1 MSNDI
6 LTQIAELEA
15 HIVEFPIGSI
25 GQKQVNGK
33 TYYYHRFRDEGKR
46 KEKYIPESE
55 VAALQEQIEQR
66 KAMEKQLKDLKKLA
80 PKKKS
85 TAKTHD
91 FITDVRIGD
100 ALRSYSNAVRRYKKR
115 SHYQRLHKYVYGDTY
130 NRVFILFGLRRTGKT
145 TLIRQ
150 ILAEMTDAD
159 LEKTAFIQITAKN
172 TLADV
177 NKDLKYLQSEGYKY
191 IFIDEV
197 TLMPDFIEGA
207 ALLSDIYAA
216 MGMKIVLSGTDS
228 LGFLFSEDDQLYDRY
243 YQVHTTHIPYRE
255 FEEILGIKGIDEYIR
270 YGGTMS
276 LSGVHYNEDSPFASK
291 KNADEYVDS
300 AIARNIQHSL
310 KCYQYEN
317 HFRNLREL
325 YEKNELTN
333 AINRV
338 VEDINHEFL
347 LRVLTDE
354 FKSHDFGRSATN
366 LRSAGIDILDDVDRN
381 ALTERLKAMMEIR
394 NTPELTVALSE
405 VHLKEIV
412 QYLIKLDMI
421 CNIAERSDQSAAV
434 TYRLGI
440 AQPGLRYAQA
450 DALAKALLM
459 DNVFGELPLHERNAI
474 LERIR
479 NEIKG
484 RMMEDIVLLETQLAN
499 PKKEVFAY
507 HFDIGEFDMVVFDLK
522 AASCAIYE
530 VKHSTEVAEAQY
542 RHLIDEEKCKATEWR
557 FGTITGK
564 YVIYRGESCE
574 VNGIH
579 YLNVEEYLKNLGR

>member
-6 LTQIAELEA
+6 LIQIAELEA
-15 HIVEFPIGSI
+15 QIAEFPIGSI
-25 GQKQVNGK
+25 GQKQVNVK
-33 TYYYHRFRDEGKR
+33 TYYYHRFKEDGKR

-55 VAALQEQIEQR
+55 VAALREQIEQR

-80 PKKKS
+80 PKKKAA
-85 TAKTHD
+85 TKTHD

-100 ALRSYSNAVRRYKKR
+100 ALRAYSNAVRKYKKR
-115 SHYQRLHKYVYGDTY
+115 SHYQRLHDYVYGDTY
-130 NRVFILFGLRRTGKT
+130 GRVFILFGLRRTGKT

-150 ILAEMTDAD
+150 ILANMTDAD
-159 LEKTAFIQITAKN
+159 IEKAAFIQITAKN

-177 NKDLKYLQSEGYKY
+177 NKDLKYLHSEGYKY
-191 IFIDEV
+191 VFIDEV
-197 TLMPDFIEGA
+197 TLMHDFIQDA
-207 ALLSDIYAA
+207 AVLSDIYAA
-216 MGMKIVLSGTDS
+216 MGMKIVLSGADS
-228 LGFLFSEDDQLYDRY
+228 LGFLFSEDSQLYDRY
-243 YQVHTTHIPYRE
+243 YQVHTSHIPYRE
-255 FEEILGIKGIDEYIR
+255 FEEILGIKGMDEYIR

-276 LSGVHYNEDSPFASK
+276 LSGVHYNEDSPFSSK

-338 VEDINHEFL
+338 VEDINHAFL

-354 FKSHDFGRSATN
+354 FKFHDFGRSATN
-366 LRSAGIDILDDVDRN
+366 LRSAGNDILDDVDRK
-381 ALTERLKAMMEIR
+381 ALPERLKAMMEIR
-394 NTPELTVALSE
+394 NTSELTVALSE

-421 CNIAERSDQSAAV
+421 CKIAERSDQSAAV

-450 DALAKALLM
+450 DALAEALLM
-459 DNVFGELPLHERNAI
+459 DNVFGGLPLSERNAI

-499 PKKEVFAY
+499 RKKEVFTY

-530 VKHSTEVAEAQY
+530 VEHSTEIAEAQY

-579 YLNVEEYLKNLGR
+579 YLNVEEYLKGLA

>member
-1 MSNDI
+1 MSNGI
-6 LTQIAELEA
+6 LTRISEIEVQIAA
-15 HIVEFPIGSI
+15 FPIGSI

-33 TYYYHRFRDEGKR
+33 TYYYHRFREDGKR
-46 KEKYIPESE
+46 KERYVPESE
-55 VAALQEQIEQR
+55 VAALREQIDQR
-66 KAMEKQLKDLKKLA
+66 KTLEKQLKDLKKLA
-80 PKKKS
+80 PKKKA

-100 ALRSYSNAVRRYKKR
+100 ALRSYSNAVREYKKR
-115 SHYQRLHKYVYGDTY
+115 SHYQRLHKYVYGNTY
-130 NRVFILFGLRRTGKT
+130 GRVFILFGLRRTGKT

-150 ILAEMTDAD
+150 ILVNMTDAD
-159 LEKTAFIQITAKN
+159 IEKAAFIQITAKN

-177 NKDLKYLQSEGYKY
+177 NKDLKYLHSEGYKY
-191 IFIDEV
+191 VFIDEV
-197 TLMPDFIEGA
+197 TLMHDFIQDA
-207 ALLSDIYAA
+207 AVLSDIYAA
-216 MGMKIVLSGTDS
+216 MGMKIVLSGADS

-255 FEEILGIKGIDEYIR
+255 FEEIIGIKGIDEYIR

-291 KNADEYVDS
+291 KNADEYVDN

-325 YEKNELTN
+325 YEKNKLTN

-338 VEDINHEFL
+338 VEDINHAFL
-347 LRVLTDE
+347 LRVLTDD

-366 LRSAGIDILDDVDRN
+366 LRSAGNDILDDVDRK

-394 NTPELTVALSE
+394 NTPELSVALSE

-421 CNIAERSDQSAAV
+421 CKIAERSDQSAAV

-450 DALAKALLM
+450 DALAEALLM
-459 DNVFGELPLHERNAI
+459 DNVFGELPLSERNAI

-499 PKKEVFAY
+499 RKKEVFTY

-530 VKHSTEVAEAQY
+530 VEHSTEIAEAQY

-579 YLNVEEYLKNLGR
+579 YLNVEEYLKDLS